1 MEHYTPTQCP
11 DHGTPHI
18 TDRGTN
24 PKYPSIFTGA
34 MFDMVHEVKTIK
46 RQAPT
51 LLKEYVEGNVEM
63 MHDKIVNPLSNAAI
77 DSIPNRS
84 KVQPG
89 TIIHGGSTWIPPVLP
104 PIHVIV
110 RQPA

>member
-1 MEHYTPTQCP
+1 MNHYTPSPCP
-11 DHGTPHI
+11 DHGTPQI
-18 TDRGTN
+18 TNRGTN

-34 MFDMVHEVKTIK
+34 MMDMVHEVKTIK

-63 MHDKIVNPLSNAAI
+63 MHDKIVNPLSNAEI

-84 KVQPG
+84 KIPEGKIVPG
-89 TIIHGGSTWIPPVLP
+89 SGHWIPPVLP
-104 PIHVIV
+104 DIHVIV
-110 RQPA
+110 RTS